1 MPLKHILPKAA
12 LAATLFFALTV
23 PAGAA
28 ADAGIERM
36 ALCRDSWLDWQKAG
50 DPRLPALAAHFRGAY
65 TQNGNDPYFTPKSP
79 TTVLGLRVL
88 QLYPGSVGMGVG
100 LSILVDAPF
109 DKVRASLERTLGKP
123 LKKCDA
129 SDGMKTCELEIAEKR
144 TLTLMTQDDP
154 KTKSTLLGC
163 YYYYEK

>member
-1 MPLKHILPKAA
+1 MSAKHANLTLAAA
-12 LAATLFFALTV
+12 LFLALQTAS
-23 PAGAA
+23 AGTA

-36 ALCRDSWLDWQKAG
+36 ALCQDSWLDWQKAA
-50 DPRLPALAAHFRGAY
+50 DPRLAALAAHLHAAY
-65 TQNGNDPYFTPKSP
+65 TQKEGDPYVTPKAP
-79 TTVLGLRVL
+79 TTVFGFRVL

-100 LSILVDAPF
+100 LSVLVDAPF
-109 DKVRASLERTLGKP
+109 DKARAGVEHALGKP
-123 LKKCDA
+123 LKHCDA
-129 SDGMKTCELEIAEKR
+129 SDGMKTCELEIADKR